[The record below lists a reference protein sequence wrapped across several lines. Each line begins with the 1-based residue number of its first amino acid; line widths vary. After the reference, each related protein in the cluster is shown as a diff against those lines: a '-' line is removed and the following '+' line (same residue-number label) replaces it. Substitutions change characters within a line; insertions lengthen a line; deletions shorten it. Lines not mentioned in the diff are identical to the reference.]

1 MRQSLSENRT
11 TYSHPPEPATRNW
24 PAAAR
29 AVLLAIVLS
38 AVLVVVAIIDQT
50 GGRSLADHVTTM
62 YAPYGK
68 RPDPSLLYGLVY
80 AVAAIGA
87 LLWLLVLRVVQSRG
101 RSAPILTVVVT
112 TVTAALALL
121 LFVLSEYGA
130 QIFPP
135 LWGILAVL
143 PAAAGILAA
152 VLLRR
157 RSGRAVLRSR
167 GSPPLS
173 SGRPLL
179 RMTIDRGRTH
189 RSGLLRWSRRRR
201 RMSRSV
207 TISARGFGRLRGT
220 RRGRDAGAAGAGGSV
235 ASSRRTTLPGE
246 PRLPDL
252 GTAEDR
258 APSTSELRS
267 GHGSVV
273 TRLACPNGK
282 CLCDSFR

>member
-1 MRQSLSENRT
+1 MRQSLSENRS
-11 TYSHPPEPATRNW
+11 TYIHPPEPTTRNW

-29 AVLLAIVLS
+29 AALLAIVLS

-87 LLWLLVLRVVQSRG
+87 LLWLLVLRVVRSRG

-121 LFVLSEYGA
+121 LLVSSEYGA

-157 RSGRAVLRSR
+157 RSGRAVLRLWPPSVQVSERTSATSYSATEAPSIAALCSSEGPLPRNASTAARDSQRSNMSIRPASTRSAVMAKSR
-167 GSPPLS
+167 QPGA
-173 SGRPLL
+173 
-179 RMTIDRGRTH
+179 
-189 RSGLLRWSRRRR
+189 RRACST
-201 RMSRSV
+201 ML
-207 TISARGFGRLRGT
+207 TQSAR
-220 RRGRDAGAAGAGGSV
+220 
-235 ASSRRTTLPGE
+235 
-246 PRLPDL
+246 
-252 GTAEDR
+252 
-258 APSTSELRS
+258 
-267 GHGSVV
+267 
-273 TRLACPNGK
+273 
-282 CLCDSFR
+282 

>member
-1 MRQSLSENRT
+1 MRQSLSENRS
-11 TYSHPPEPATRNW
+11 TYTHPPEPTTRNW
-24 PAAAR
+24 RAAAR

-87 LLWLLVLRVVQSRG
+87 LLWLLALRVVQSRG

-121 LFVLSEYGA
+121 LLVSSEYGA

-135 LWGILAVL
+135 LWGILGAL
-143 PAAAGILAA
+143 PPAAGILAA

-157 RSGRAVLRSR
+157 RGGRKVLRLQSGQR
-167 GSPPLS
+167 AHVRDVVLS
-173 SGRPLL
+173 GNP
-179 RMTIDRGRTH
+179 
-189 RSGLLRWSRRRR
+189 
-201 RMSRSV
+201 
-207 TISARGFGRLRGT
+207 AGT
-220 RRGRDAGAAGAGGSV
+220 LMARRG
-235 ASSRRTTLPGE
+235 PG
-246 PRLPDL
+246 R
-252 GTAEDR
+252 
-258 APSTSELRS
+258 
-267 GHGSVV
+267 
-273 TRLACPNGK
+273 
-282 CLCDSFR
+282 